1 MRIIPSLLIATAS
14 IVAISGCAAS
24 PAAPSTPT
32 DSPAAS
38 PSATPAASPTPEP
51 TPDAVADA
59 ADPSTWL
66 IDAEGIGPVRLG
78 MTLDEAIAA
87 MPGYAVSTCSNP
99 VVRFLEPEGAAG
111 AQLAIAA
118 GNDGSV
124 ALVTLS
130 DSDGPATAEDIRLG
144 STVADVKA
152 AYPSLELSQKHT
164 DRYTL
169 QDSPGFITFSTDAV
183 EAGDEA
189 PIFTISVV
197 TGGLPPWELC
207 G

>member
-24 PAAPSTPT
+24 PAARSTPT
-32 DSPAAS
+32 DAPAAS

-51 TPDAVADA
+51 TPDAVADP

-87 MPGYAVSTCSNP
+87 MPGYAVSTCPNP

-130 DSDGPATAEDIRLG
+130 DSDGPATADDIRLG

-169 QDSPGFITFSTDAV
+169 QVSPGFITFATDAV